1 METPVRNDRILILG
15 LVVVALIGAV
25 FIGRAIEIANEPPA
39 FTCATTH
46 VKTCSDTERW
56 MTSLSNR
63 RLVFT
68 EPLPARLLS
77 VEVRDRPSDQVSNL
91 DDWVAV
97 LTMEGLEPVLV
108 ACYYSSDDMVAC
120 DDP

>member
-1 METPVRNDRILILG
+1 MRNDRILILG
-15 LVVVALIGAV
+15 LVVVALVGAV
-25 FIGRAIEIANEPPA
+25 FIGRAIEIANEPPT

-46 VKTCSDTERW
+46 VQTCTDTERS
-56 MTSLSNR
+56 MASLSDR

-77 VEVRDRPSDQVSNL
+77 VEVRDRPSDQVANPDQWAAL
-91 DDWVAV
+91 
-97 LTMEGLEPVLV
+97 LTMEGLEPVSV

-120 DDP
+120 DHP